1 MRTLSQR
8 NRPVVDLRSP
18 AARQAQHEPVWFRF
32 LVIAAALLEPVP
44 AAAAP
49 APLPLR
55 AQLEAFQALDARV
68 QSIGWRLIRSN
79 AAYCRTVSP
88 RIGLT
93 VFDAAGFA
101 DPAAVRAALGLP
113 GDIAVEAVAADSP
126 AARAGLHFGQPLRA
140 VAGQAVES
148 LPAAGPNDYA
158 RLVALHDRIDAA
170 LVASGKVAVT
180 VGRGTDGQITGEP
193 VCITRFE
200 LLSSGSK
207 AAADGKRVVIGRKLV
222 EAFPEEELLAAALA
236 HELAHNL
243 LGHRARLDASGR
255 SWSKVRAT
263 EREADRLSVWL
274 LANAGYDPMAAVRF
288 FERWG
293 PKFDLGILATPDH
306 DGWKARVKLVAAEIE
321 MVEAARGS
329 DRKADWQGIFAAPQP
344 QTSAKTSTK

>member
-1 MRTLSQR
+1 M
-8 NRPVVDLRSP
+8 NLRG
-18 AARQAQHEPVWFRF
+18 AF
-32 LVIAAALLEPVP
+32 AAAVLLAATP
-44 AAAAP
+44 AFAAP
-49 APLPLR
+49 APPLTLR
-55 AQLEAFQALDARV
+55 SQIETLQSLDARV
-68 QSIGWRLIRSN
+68 QSVAWRLVRGN
-79 AAYCRTVSP
+79 APYCRTVAP

-93 VFDAAGFA
+93 LFDAAGFA

-126 AARAGLHFGQPLRA
+126 AARAGLHSGQLLRA
-140 VAGQAVES
+140 VAGQVVET

-158 RLVALHDRIDAA
+158 RLVTLHDRIDATLA
-170 LVASGKVAVT
+170 DAGEVIVSDGAGADIAI
-180 VGRGTDGQITGEP
+180 VGEA

-207 AAADGKRVVIGRKLV
+207 AAADGKRVVVGRKLV
-222 EAFPEEELLAAALA
+222 EALPPDPLRGDELLAAALA

-274 LANAGYDPMAAVRF
+274 LANAGYDPTAAVRLF
-288 FERWG
+288 KRWG

-306 DGWKARVKLVAAEIE
+306 DGWKTRVRTVSAEIE
-321 MVEAARGS
+321 AMRAAQAKRGGS
-329 DRKADWQGIFAAPQP
+329 ADWTRDFSPAG
-344 QTSAKTSTK
+344 

>member
-1 MRTLSQR
+1 MS
-8 NRPVVDLRSP
+8 LRG
-18 AARQAQHEPVWFRF
+18 AF
-32 LVIAAALLEPVP
+32 AAAVLLTAVP

-49 APLPLR
+49 TQLTLR
-55 AQLEAFQALDARV
+55 AQLDAFQALDTRI
-68 QSIGWRLIRSN
+68 QSVAWRLIRGN
-79 AAYCRTVSP
+79 ARYCRTVAP

-113 GDIAVEAVAADSP
+113 GDIAVEAVATDSP
-126 AARAGLHFGQPLRA
+126 AARAGLHSGQPLRA

-148 LPAAGPNDYA
+148 LPAAWPNDYA
-158 RLVALHDRIDAA
+158 RLVALHDRIDATLA
-170 LVASGKVAVT
+170 DVGKVVVT
-180 VGRGTDGQITGEP
+180 DAAGAEIAISGEP
-193 VCITRFE
+193 VCVTRFE

-222 EAFPEEELLAAALA
+222 EALPPDPLGGDELLAAALA

-274 LANAGYDPMAAVRF
+274 LANAGYDPTAAVRF
-288 FERWG
+288 FQRWG
-293 PKFDLGILATPDH
+293 PQFDLGILATPDH
-306 DGWKARVKLVAAEIE
+306 DGWKTRIKLVKAEIAKL
-321 MVEAARGS
+321 EAARGS
-329 DRKADWQGIFAAPQP
+329 DGKVDWRGVFADPRP
-344 QTSAKTSTK
+344 QTSAKSRTK

>member
-1 MRTLSQR
+1 MS
-8 NRPVVDLRSP
+8 LRGAF
-18 AARQAQHEPVWFRF
+18 AATAI
-32 LVIAAALLEPVP
+32 LVAVP

-55 AQLEAFQALDARV
+55 AQLEAFQVLDARV
-68 QSIGWRLIRSN
+68 QSIGWRLIRGN
-79 AAYCRTVSP
+79 APYCRTVSP

-180 VGRGTDGQITGEP
+180 DMQGTDGQITGEP

-306 DGWKARVKLVAAEIE
+306 DGWTTRIRRITDEIAAMNRAMISNSDGQANWARDFIAEE
-321 MVEAARGS
+321 
-329 DRKADWQGIFAAPQP
+329 
-344 QTSAKTSTK
+344 